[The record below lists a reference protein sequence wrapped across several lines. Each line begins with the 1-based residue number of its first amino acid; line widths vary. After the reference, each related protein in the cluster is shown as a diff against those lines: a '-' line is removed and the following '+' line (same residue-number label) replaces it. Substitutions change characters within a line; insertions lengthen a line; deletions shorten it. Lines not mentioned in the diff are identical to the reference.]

1 MTISIDRK
9 LATDDPHSVDAPQSP
24 AQGMAQKWSPSA
36 ILSQI
41 SREGAHSFDPNNPSN
56 RSSDGTSSDGH
67 STSSSSGSQKPMEN
81 QRELPGRFYDAD
93 PEDLFT
99 LISDM
104 LQQLTTHNDTIP
116 LHPSDLTRFHSRAAP
131 GISIGAYL
139 RRLAKY
145 TTLDKPCMLVVLIY
159 IDRVCERM
167 SGFTIC
173 SLTVHRFLC
182 AAVVCATKA
191 LCDSFSTNAH
201 YARVGGIS
209 LVEMNLLEKEFLNV
223 IDWRLMVTAPVIQ
236 HYYTSLVHMHPSY
249 TLGLPAGPMP
259 TAFPAMVPGRKDP

>member
-1 MTISIDRK
+1 MTTTIDRK
-9 LATDDPHSVDAPQSP
+9 TAEEVPYSEDVASSP
-24 AQGMAQKWSPSA
+24 AQNTMAQKWSSSA
-36 ILSQI
+36 VLSQI
-41 SREGAHSFDPNNPSN
+41 SRKGSFSFDPSNPSS

-67 STSSSSGSQKPMEN
+67 NTSSSYGSQKPLEN
-81 QRELPGRFYDAD
+81 QRELPGRFYEAD

-99 LISDM
+99 LISSYPGILLTRTGDM
-104 LQQLTTHNDTIP
+104 LLQLTTHNDTIP

-145 TTLDKPCMLVVLIY
+145 TTLDKPCMLIVLIY

-167 SGFTIC
+167 SSFTIC

-191 LCDSFSTNAH
+191 LCDSFSTN
-201 YARVGGIS
+201 G
-209 LVEMNLLEKEFLNV
+209 LLHAVDRSTLC
-223 IDWRLMVTAPVIQ
+223 
-236 HYYTSLVHMHPSY
+236 PS
-249 TLGLPAGPMP
+249 
-259 TAFPAMVPGRKDP
+259 GRHLTG